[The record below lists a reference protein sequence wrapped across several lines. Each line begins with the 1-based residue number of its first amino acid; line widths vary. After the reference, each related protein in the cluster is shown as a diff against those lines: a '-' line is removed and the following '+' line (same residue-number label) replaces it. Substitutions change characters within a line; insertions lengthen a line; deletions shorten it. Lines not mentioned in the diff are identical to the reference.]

1 MESYD
6 ATTTYVHLADGPDV
20 SVIPVT
26 DDFWARIDDRTELH
40 TGRLVTATA
49 VDTDWDIWEM
59 HPNGDELIVV
69 TEGSV
74 RLHLDD
80 GTDSS
85 QIAIAAPDFV
95 VMPAG
100 TWHTADS
107 LGRARLLIVTWG
119 EGTQHRPR

>member
-1 MESYD
+1 MQSHD
-6 ATTTYVHLADGPDV
+6 ATDTYVHLAEGADV
-20 SVIPVT
+20 TVIPVT
-26 DDFWARIDDRTELH
+26 DDFWSTIQERTELH
-40 TGRLVTATA
+40 TGRLVTATT

-69 TEGSV
+69 TEGRV

-80 GTDSS
+80 GVTRS
-85 QIAIAAPDFV
+85 QVTVDAPDFV

-119 EGTQHRPR
+119 AGTEHRPR

>member
-1 MESYD
+1 MESFD
-6 ATTTYVHLADGPDV
+6 AITTYVHLAEGPEV

-26 DDFWARIDDRTELH
+26 EDFWATIDTRTELH
-40 TGRLVTATA
+40 TGRLVTATS
-49 VDTDWDIWEM
+49 VDQDWDIWEM

-69 TEGSV
+69 TDGRV

-80 GTDSS
+80 GDRTTEVTVE
-85 QIAIAAPDFV
+85 APEFV

-107 LGRARLLIVTWG
+107 LGDARLLIVTWG
-119 EGTQHRPR
+119 GGTQHRPR